1 MHRLFLEDTLM
12 LIAVTGASGSVGK
25 NIVPKLLERKE
36 NHCRLLFRD
45 TPVNRKIISRLQ
57 KQFPQQISVVF
68 GDVTNASCCQDFVQ
82 NADYVLHLAAV
93 IPPKADHDEKMTW
106 KTNFQGTVNLVD
118 AIIQNGNQAALL
130 FFSTVAT
137 YGHRSF
143 PHYWGR
149 IGDPLMPSIFDAYG
163 ASKVRAERYILESE
177 LKKYVILRETGVLYD
192 NMMMN
197 NIHDGLMFQ
206 TPVNVF
212 IEWVTAKD
220 TSILLDKIITEGDEK
235 GDFWNKVYNI
245 GGGPSCRQTGFE
257 TYDDGFRLIG
267 GSAKKIFEPRWH
279 NQINFHCFW
288 FSDSQILEDLFHF
301 RTEGCSDFWKWFI
314 RKHWIYRLGRLMPSS
329 LLKSLVIKPL
339 LKNSNAPDYWV
350 KNNITAKITAAYGG
364 IEKYNQIPKT
374 WDRTDLICEHPDY
387 EQMKTHDPSL
397 DLSHGYDETKP
408 DNNLNIEDM
417 KEAAAFRGGKML
429 SSTMV
434 PGDLRTKLTWQCH
447 NGHVFESSPYTIL
460 KAGHWCPECCSPKD
474 TWEYDDLA
482 KNIPFF
488 AQIWYDFHDPD
499 EDNVFYL
506 DEKGLPQVRERK
518 E

>member
-1 MHRLFLEDTLM
+1 M

-68 GDVTNASCCQDFVQ
+68 GDVTNSSCCQDLVQ

-374 WDRTDLICEHPDY
+374 WDKTDLICEHPDY